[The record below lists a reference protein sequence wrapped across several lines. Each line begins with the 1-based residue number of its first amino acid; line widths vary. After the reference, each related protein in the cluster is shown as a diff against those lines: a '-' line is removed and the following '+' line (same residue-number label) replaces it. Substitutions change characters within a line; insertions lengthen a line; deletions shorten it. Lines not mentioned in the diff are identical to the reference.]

1 LVAFFLKTGLKRAEF
16 PTELGA
22 QNVKATEIVKELIV
36 KILGREEPFKLSV
49 RRGAN
54 VLRKA
59 RDSTLLLLPPI
70 EVFNLKLERQLLNF
84 RVLCSYYFR
93 YE

>member
-1 LVAFFLKTGLKRAEF
+1 M
-16 PTELGA
+16 
-22 QNVKATEIVKELIV
+22 KEMIKKV
-36 KILGREEPFKLSV
+36 LGRDEAFKVAV

-70 EVFNLKLERQLLNF
+70 EVSNGTFAKTYQNYRIKL
-84 RVLCSYYFR
+84 FR

>member
-1 LVAFFLKTGLKRAEF
+1 MLK
-16 PTELGA
+16 
-22 QNVKATEIVKELIV
+22 V
-36 KILGREEPFKLSV
+36 LGREEPFKLSV

-70 EVFNLKLERQLLNF
+70 EVRMTEDLANEF
-84 RVLCSYYFR
+84 RAKGAALARAKTEGYVGVYFGLSTTLATR
-93 YE
+93 IRSEVVHC